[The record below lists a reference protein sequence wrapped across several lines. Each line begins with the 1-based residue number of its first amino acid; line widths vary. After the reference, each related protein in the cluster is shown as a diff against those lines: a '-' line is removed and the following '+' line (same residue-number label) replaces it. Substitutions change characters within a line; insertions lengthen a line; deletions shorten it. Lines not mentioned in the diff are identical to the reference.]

1 MRNEPKPLSKKLL
14 RKFAAGE
21 LNDAENEAVLSR
33 LAEDEASL
41 EFVDALWHEQT
52 SPTAVPQ
59 LPNLKPEKAQQMRQ
73 RLLRQ
78 LHRTDL
84 SLNVVKMGTQG
95 FGSVAVSL
103 LRPLLDSKNRAHR
116 NRRRRKP

>member
-1 MRNEPKPLSKKLL
+1 MVDHSKPFSKEIL
-14 RKFAAGE
+14 RKFVAGLLDE
-21 LNDAENEAVLSR
+21 ADNEAIMNR
-33 LAEDEASL
+33 LVEDEASL
-41 EFVDALWHEQT
+41 EIVATLWNE
-52 SPTAVPQ
+52 PDVETAVPQ
-59 LPNLKPEKAQQMRQ
+59 LPNLKPEKAQQIRH

-78 LHRTDL
+78 IHRTDL